1 MANLTENDAAR
12 SAGESKILRFPYG
25 NLKENKAKIS
35 VILKHFAQIKAYYG
49 EAELRE
55 LMLRCLT
62 LIEVITQSDGK
73 ISADYSKIEIFPDD
87 GALSAVQKWEGG
99 IAAWLYLLEIVVAIQ
114 PINTAFGQ
122 FHLLAD
128 IVLEDGSGDNFA
140 SHSAIFS
147 EHNAPIL
154 DLHTSAHYILADKY
168 RSDMQLVSSVFSNL
182 TKISLGLSIDG
193 FEWIIPICW
202 QPVVFAKSLDSV
214 AYYEAVLFDIDSRG
228 QRVFLEDEL
237 NAINRLGFSHIVDH
251 MTMNS
256 VINELEKDP
265 STHICV
271 TLSLSSLR
279 REILCQ
285 EIYNRIERDISIS
298 SRLIIN
304 VRQDMPL
311 TDPSN
316 TLNNLEKFRRI
327 GCRIAVQDFGSGYA
341 SIRQLLVLKPDIV
354 KIENQFLHRAVN
366 SDKDHELLAGLV
378 AVCHAICGTLVFCG
392 VDNERF
398 VQFAIDCGA
407 TLLQGRALGDGAS
420 FRQSAVHASNTPPL
434 DKFGAGTKL

>member
-1 MANLTENDAAR
+1 
-12 SAGESKILRFPYG
+12 
-25 NLKENKAKIS
+25 
-35 VILKHFAQIKAYYG
+35 
-49 EAELRE
+49 
-55 LMLRCLT
+55 
-62 LIEVITQSDGK
+62 
-73 ISADYSKIEIFPDD
+73 
-87 GALSAVQKWEGG
+87 
-99 IAAWLYLLEIVVAIQ
+99 
-114 PINTAFGQ
+114 
-122 FHLLAD
+122 
-128 IVLEDGSGDNFA
+128 
-140 SHSAIFS
+140 
-147 EHNAPIL
+147 
-154 DLHTSAHYILADKY
+154 
-168 RSDMQLVSSVFSNL
+168 
-182 TKISLGLSIDG
+182 
-193 FEWIIPICW
+193 
-202 QPVVFAKSLDSV
+202 
-214 AYYEAVLFDIDSRG
+214 
-228 QRVFLEDEL
+228 
-237 NAINRLGFSHIVDH
+237 
-251 MTMNS
+251 MNS

-378 AVCHAICGTLVFCG
+378 AFCHAICGTLVFCG